1 MGRHLVTVGQRSSLQ
16 LALGQWFESGVLRSS
31 HLVTQRLVYGPA
43 SSSPDVVL
51 ATRELVGRFRTHGTG
66 SRSPV
71 CSATAAGSQP
81 CWPCGMEAGDRTSG
95 GGCSG
100 SLAGTTLCSASTP
113 ADRSW
118 TPERLRSAPVA
129 RQSQEHHHAQRR
141 RERDGIREEDSWVKL
156 SEQDGSRRRRGR
168 ELHRHLHATFKA
180 PAAAATLLP
189 AKSPERVGG
198 RTC

>member
-16 LALGQWFESGVLRSS
+16 LPLGQWFESGVLRSS
-31 HLVTQRLVYGPA
+31 HLVTQRLVCAPV
-43 SSSPDVVL
+43 SSTLDVVF

-71 CSATAAGSQP
+71 CSATAAGCQP

-118 TPERLRSAPVA
+118 TPQRLRLARVA
-129 RQSQEHHHAQRR
+129 RQSQEHHYTQRR
-141 RERDGIREEDSWVKL
+141 RKRNGRREEDFCVKL
-156 SEQDGSRRRRGR
+156 FEQNGSRRRRGG

-180 PAAAATLLP
+180 PAASA
-189 AKSPERVGG
+189 
-198 RTC
+198 C

>member
-16 LALGQWFESGVLRSS
+16 LPLGQWFESGVLRSS
-31 HLVTQRLVYGPA
+31 HLVTQRLVYAPA
-43 SSSPDVVL
+43 SSTPDVVL

-71 CSATAAGSQP
+71 CSATAAGCQP

-118 TPERLRSAPVA
+118 TPQRLRLARVA
-129 RQSQEHHHAQRR
+129 RQSREHDHAQRR
-141 RERDGIREEDSWVKL
+141 RKRNGRREEDFCVKL
-156 SEQDGSRRRRGR
+156 SEQDGSRRRRGG
-168 ELHRHLHATFKA
+168 ELPRHLHATFKA
-180 PAAAATLLP
+180 PAAGY
-189 AKSPERVGG
+189 R
-198 RTC
+198 

>member
-1 MGRHLVTVGQRSSLQ
+1 VGRHLVTVGQRSSLQ
-16 LALGQWFESGVLRSS
+16 LPLGQWFESGVLRSS
-31 HLVTQRLVYGPA
+31 HLVTQRLVCAPV
-43 SSSPDVVL
+43 SSTLDVVF

-71 CSATAAGSQP
+71 CSATAAGCQP

-118 TPERLRSAPVA
+118 TPQRLRLARVA
-129 RQSQEHHHAQRR
+129 RQSQEHHYTQRR
-141 RERDGIREEDSWVKL
+141 RKRNGRREEDFCVKL
-156 SEQDGSRRRRGR
+156 FEQNGSRRRRGG
-168 ELHRHLHATFKA
+168 ELHRHRHATFKA
-180 PAAAATLLP
+180 PAASA
-189 AKSPERVGG
+189 
-198 RTC
+198 C